1 MLAWPFSVPCLFIY
15 TYRMILS
22 LCNMFRLV
30 SSLIQ
35 FKVKPAVFAITAIH
49 VLLSRKYIELFLSLI
64 GTKLGFIFSK
74 LLWSLNYKYLRLWIT
89 LTFVITIMKKLIK
102 VCRHATKRIYL
113 VLMLKWNS
121 SHDRHW
127 WSGLTSVS
135 SGLSR
140 DDNFTCYHRNYVMIV
155 CYMEC
160 FKLNICNFWTV
171 ILLVFIHL

>member
-22 LCNMFRLV
+22 LCYMFRLV

-121 SHDRHW
+121 PPMTDIDDQ
-127 WSGLTSVS
+127 GLPQSAVVHQGMTISLV
-135 SGLSR
+135 
-140 DDNFTCYHRNYVMIV
+140 TI
-155 CYMEC
+155 E
-160 FKLNICNFWTV
+160 TV
-171 ILLVFIHL
+171 

>member
-74 LLWSLNYKYLRLWIT
+74 LSWSLHYKYLRLWIT
-89 LTFVITIMKKLIK
+89 LTFIITIMKKLIK

-121 SHDRHW
+121 PPMTDIDDQ
-127 WSGLTSVS
+127 GLPQSAVVYQGMTISLV
-135 SGLSR
+135 
-140 DDNFTCYHRNYVMIV
+140 TI
-155 CYMEC
+155 E
-160 FKLNICNFWTV
+160 TV
-171 ILLVFIHL
+171 

>member
-15 TYRMILS
+15 TYRMILL

-74 LLWSLNYKYLRLWIT
+74 LSWSLHYKYLRLWIT
-89 LTFVITIMKKLIK
+89 LTFIITIMKKLIK

-121 SHDRHW
+121 PPMTDIDDQ
-127 WSGLTSVS
+127 GLPQSAVVHQGMTISLV
-135 SGLSR
+135 
-140 DDNFTCYHRNYVMIV
+140 TI
-155 CYMEC
+155 E
-160 FKLNICNFWTV
+160 TV
-171 ILLVFIHL
+171 

>member
-35 FKVKPAVFAITAIH
+35 FKVIPAVFAITAIH

-121 SHDRHW
+121 PPMTDIDDQ
-127 WSGLTSVS
+127 GLPQSAVVHQGMTISLV
-135 SGLSR
+135 
-140 DDNFTCYHRNYVMIV
+140 TI
-155 CYMEC
+155 E
-160 FKLNICNFWTV
+160 TV
-171 ILLVFIHL
+171 

>member
-15 TYRMILS
+15 TYRMILL

-121 SHDRHW
+121 PPMTDIDDQ
-127 WSGLTSVS
+127 GLPQSAVVHQGMTISLV
-135 SGLSR
+135 
-140 DDNFTCYHRNYVMIV
+140 TI
-155 CYMEC
+155 E
-160 FKLNICNFWTV
+160 TV
-171 ILLVFIHL
+171 

>member
-121 SHDRHW
+121 PPMTDIDDQ
-127 WSGLTSVS
+127 GLPQAAVVHQGMTISLV
-135 SGLSR
+135 
-140 DDNFTCYHRNYVMIV
+140 TI
-155 CYMEC
+155 E
-160 FKLNICNFWTV
+160 TV
-171 ILLVFIHL
+171 

>member
-35 FKVKPAVFAITAIH
+35 FKVKPAVFAFTAIH

-121 SHDRHW
+121 PPMTDIDDQ
-127 WSGLTSVS
+127 GLPQSAVVHQGMTISLV
-135 SGLSR
+135 
-140 DDNFTCYHRNYVMIV
+140 TI
-155 CYMEC
+155 E
-160 FKLNICNFWTV
+160 TV
-171 ILLVFIHL
+171 

>member
-49 VLLSRKYIELFLSLI
+49 ILLSRKYIELFLSLI

-121 SHDRHW
+121 PPMTDIDDQ
-127 WSGLTSVS
+127 GLPQSAVVHQGMTISLV
-135 SGLSR
+135 
-140 DDNFTCYHRNYVMIV
+140 TI
-155 CYMEC
+155 E
-160 FKLNICNFWTV
+160 TV
-171 ILLVFIHL
+171 

>member
-74 LLWSLNYKYLRLWIT
+74 LLWSPNYKYLRLWIT

-121 SHDRHW
+121 PPMTDIDDQ
-127 WSGLTSVS
+127 GLPQSAVVHQGMTISLV
-135 SGLSR
+135 
-140 DDNFTCYHRNYVMIV
+140 TI
-155 CYMEC
+155 E
-160 FKLNICNFWTV
+160 TV
-171 ILLVFIHL
+171 

>member
-74 LLWSLNYKYLRLWIT
+74 LLWSLNYKFLRLWIT

-121 SHDRHW
+121 PPMTDIDDQ
-127 WSGLTSVS
+127 GLPQSAVVHQGMTISLV
-135 SGLSR
+135 
-140 DDNFTCYHRNYVMIV
+140 TI
-155 CYMEC
+155 E
-160 FKLNICNFWTV
+160 TV
-171 ILLVFIHL
+171 

>member
-15 TYRMILS
+15 TYRMILL

-121 SHDRHW
+121 PPMTDIDDQ
-127 WSGLTSVS
+127 GLPQSAVVYQGMTISLV
-135 SGLSR
+135 
-140 DDNFTCYHRNYVMIV
+140 TI
-155 CYMEC
+155 E
-160 FKLNICNFWTV
+160 TV
-171 ILLVFIHL
+171 

>member
-15 TYRMILS
+15 TYRMILL

-74 LLWSLNYKYLRLWIT
+74 LLWSLHYKYLRLWIT

-121 SHDRHW
+121 PPMTDIDDQ
-127 WSGLTSVS
+127 GLPQSAVVHQGMTISLV
-135 SGLSR
+135 
-140 DDNFTCYHRNYVMIV
+140 TI
-155 CYMEC
+155 E
-160 FKLNICNFWTV
+160 TV
-171 ILLVFIHL
+171 

>member
-121 SHDRHW
+121 PPITDIDDQ
-127 WSGLTSVS
+127 GLPQSAVVHQGMTISLV
-135 SGLSR
+135 
-140 DDNFTCYHRNYVMIV
+140 TI
-155 CYMEC
+155 E
-160 FKLNICNFWTV
+160 TV
-171 ILLVFIHL
+171 

>member
-121 SHDRHW
+121 PPMTDIDDQ
-127 WSGLTSVS
+127 GLPQSAVVYQGMTISLV
-135 SGLSR
+135 
-140 DDNFTCYHRNYVMIV
+140 TI
-155 CYMEC
+155 E
-160 FKLNICNFWTV
+160 TV
-171 ILLVFIHL
+171 

>member
-15 TYRMILS
+15 TYRMILL

-74 LLWSLNYKYLRLWIT
+74 LLWSLHYKYLRLWIT

-121 SHDRHW
+121 PPMTDIDDQ
-127 WSGLTSVS
+127 GLPQSAVVYQGMTISLV
-135 SGLSR
+135 
-140 DDNFTCYHRNYVMIV
+140 TI
-155 CYMEC
+155 E
-160 FKLNICNFWTV
+160 TV
-171 ILLVFIHL
+171 

>member
-121 SHDRHW
+121 PPMTDIDDQ
-127 WSGLTSVS
+127 GLPQSAVVHQGMTISLV
-135 SGLSR
+135 
-140 DDNFTCYHRNYVMIV
+140 TI
-155 CYMEC
+155 E
-160 FKLNICNFWTV
+160 TV
-171 ILLVFIHL
+171 

>member
-15 TYRMILS
+15 TYRVILS

-74 LLWSLNYKYLRLWIT
+74 LLWSPNYKYLRLWIT

-121 SHDRHW
+121 PPMTDIDDQ
-127 WSGLTSVS
+127 GLPQSAVVHQGMTISLV
-135 SGLSR
+135 
-140 DDNFTCYHRNYVMIV
+140 TI
-155 CYMEC
+155 E
-160 FKLNICNFWTV
+160 TV
-171 ILLVFIHL
+171 

>member
-74 LLWSLNYKYLRLWIT
+74 LLWSLHYKYLRLWIT

-121 SHDRHW
+121 PPMTDIDDQ
-127 WSGLTSVS
+127 GLPQSAVVHQGMTISLV
-135 SGLSR
+135 
-140 DDNFTCYHRNYVMIV
+140 TI
-155 CYMEC
+155 E
-160 FKLNICNFWTV
+160 TV
-171 ILLVFIHL
+171 

>member
-74 LLWSLNYKYLRLWIT
+74 LLWSLHYKYLRLWIT

-121 SHDRHW
+121 PPMTDIDDQ
-127 WSGLTSVS
+127 GLPQSAVVYQGMTISLV
-135 SGLSR
+135 
-140 DDNFTCYHRNYVMIV
+140 TI
-155 CYMEC
+155 E
-160 FKLNICNFWTV
+160 TV
-171 ILLVFIHL
+171 